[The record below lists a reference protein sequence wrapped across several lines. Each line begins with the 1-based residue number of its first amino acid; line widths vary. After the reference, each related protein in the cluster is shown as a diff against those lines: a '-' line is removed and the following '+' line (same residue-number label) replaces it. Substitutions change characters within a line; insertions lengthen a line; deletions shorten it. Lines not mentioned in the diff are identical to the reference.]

1 MASLL
6 WGQRLV
12 HEVCRAKGVEHAS
25 ALACCL
31 ESHAA
36 RSEDFDPVPCLLQLI
51 AKEATARIAA
61 NALCGW
67 LSNVPAARAAFRD
80 LRRLGPFL
88 AGTTDMAICQAA
100 SCVLRDAACAIPN
113 GDAGS
118 LIGPLAAL
126 CDRALPAHDPAG
138 LCQGR
143 IARHTLLQFSYFGLL
158 EERCLSEKLFEAQFG
173 LRFSSSQGAPQ
184 P

>member
-36 RSEDFDPVPCLLQLI
+36 RSQDFDPVPCLLQLLE
-51 AKEATARIAA
+51 KENTARVAA
-61 NALCGW
+61 NALCAW
-67 LSNVPAARAAFRD
+67 LSNVPAARLKFGD

-88 AGTTDMAICQAA
+88 ASDTTEMAICQAA

-113 GDAGS
+113 GDAAS

-126 CDRALPAHDPAG
+126 CDRAVRAVTARADAAVASTRARLALAQRSQDLGDAPRLLAHAMVP
-138 LCQGR
+138 
-143 IARHTLLQFSYFGLL
+143 S
-158 EERCLSEKLFEAQFG
+158 
-173 LRFSSSQGAPQ
+173 
-184 P
+184 